1 MSLVRTRRFSVAE
14 YEQLGKLGI
23 LGEHER
29 VELIRGEIVQKMTI
43 GELHAAT
50 VKRINRLFHR
60 LLGEQVL
67 VSVQDPV
74 RLADSEPEPDVA
86 LLKPREDFYATGLPT
101 GADVLLVV
109 EVADSSLEYD
119 RQEKGPLYAEAGI
132 PEFWL
137 VNLVEARLEVH
148 RRPQGGRYLDCFHRQ
163 RGEVVDLVGVPNV
176 VVQVDEFI

>member
-1 MSLVRTRRFSVAE
+1 FSVAE

-43 GELHAAT
+43 GELHAAC
-50 VKRINRLFHR
+50 VNRLTR
-60 LLGEQVL
+60 LFTRALDDRAI
-67 VSVQDPV
+67 VSIQNPV

-109 EVADSSLEYD
+109 EVADTSLEYD

-137 VNLVEARLEVH
+137 VNLVEGRLEVH
-148 RRPQGGRYLDCFHRQ
+148 RQPQAGVYQESFTFE
-163 RGEVVDLVGVPNV
+163 RGQEVELIALPGVRLAV
-176 VVQVDEFI
+176 SAMI